1 MVPKCEF
8 CHAYASLIINSSEYI
23 RFIKVNI
30 HAQRTRYL
38 ACLQVEEFIFL
49 LSHVSA
55 SKATHVA
62 EKLRM
67 AVEQLRLFVDV
78 RLSFGVS
85 LFVAGDTHATLL
97 NRADMA
103 LYKAKKN

>member
-38 ACLQVEEFIFL
+38 ACLQVKEFIFL
-49 LSHVSA
+49 LYYEIKVFSSGSLTSIA
-55 SKATHVA
+55 
-62 EKLRM
+62 
-67 AVEQLRLFVDV
+67 
-78 RLSFGVS
+78 GV
-85 LFVAGDTHATLL
+85 L
-97 NRADMA
+97 
-103 LYKAKKN
+103 